1 MSEFHWNG
9 HITLTSDDVD
19 ESHPLHAL
27 WEEAHRN
34 LDQLFRQSD
43 TDAGRTLDMERMK
56 EVYLYIWAR
65 CHEAASVYYAR
76 GDYKAH
82 LPTRGE
88 VLSLRFALPPHQANG
103 HVTYALNMLAA
114 CHALHLFQVGDQD
127 WRARAEA
134 SEAAESLKDA
144 SDFARMFEA
153 NRELSQVI
161 DQNLALWAKNKED
174 IELCLNKLKTKT
186 STTGSEQT
194 SEELHARAEY
204 EDIKLPAQKDLPSH
218 APLLA
223 VRFASQDERSN
234 SNIVSLLAALNWLY
248 LWHIPPHF
256 VTRAKMP
263 ETNDDEKDLST
274 ERAPIKE
281 GDTNLEMALSIGI
294 TDVDR
299 KLEAIQH
306 ARKDLEDRLAV
317 MKDAEATVLKARSA
331 MGQVGNAMAMADNAL
346 LQSPMSILG
355 RNQ

>member
-1 MSEFHWNG
+1 MLSDLLNEAKARMKVEFANAG
-9 HITLTSDDVD
+9 HKSILGPTPDNN
-19 ESHPLHAL
+19 HPLHEL
-27 WEEAHRN
+27 FLDTQTLLEKFFQCQSEA
-34 LDQLFRQSD
+34 
-43 TDAGRTLDMERMK
+43 T
-56 EVYLYIWAR
+56 
-65 CHEAASVYYAR
+65 AASRVAR
-76 GDYKAH
+76 RRASIRKSLQRFKD
-82 LPTRGE
+82 
-88 VLSLRFALPPHQANG
+88 LS
-103 HVTYALNMLAA
+103 
-114 CHALHLFQVGDQD
+114 D
-127 WRARAEA
+127 
-134 SEAAESLKDA
+134 
-144 SDFARMFEA
+144 
-153 NRELSQVI
+153 
-161 DQNLALWAKNKED
+161 
-174 IELCLNKLKTKT
+174 
-186 STTGSEQT
+186 
-194 SEELHARAEY
+194 RAEY

>member
-1 MSEFHWNG
+1 MYDYESARKEVRRQNVPVTSKWTFQRAKHRMMSEFHWNG

-43 TDAGRTLDMERMK
+43 TDAGRTLDMKRMK
-56 EVYLYIWAR
+56 EVHLYIWAR

-134 SEAAESLKDA
+134 SEAAESLKDE

-194 SEELHARAEY
+194 SEELHARCRVEKKINETLELMQVCQDGLEEAQRRWWEVREEQESSESIDWQLTNSRGGSEEQNENQ
-204 EDIKLPAQKDLPSH
+204 EDDACDVLENVKD
-218 APLLA
+218 
-223 VRFASQDERSN
+223 DMIE
-234 SNIVSLLAALNWLY
+234 
-248 LWHIPPHF
+248 
-256 VTRAKMP
+256 
-263 ETNDDEKDLST
+263 
-274 ERAPIKE
+274 
-281 GDTNLEMALSIGI
+281 
-294 TDVDR
+294 
-299 KLEAIQH
+299 
-306 ARKDLEDRLAV
+306 
-317 MKDAEATVLKARSA
+317 
-331 MGQVGNAMAMADNAL
+331 
-346 LQSPMSILG
+346 
-355 RNQ
+355 